1 MTSLE
6 LKAYTY
12 KAKEQVE
19 RKLCEFSRPFLLPI
33 AVNSQLIGSS
43 KSRAESK
50 STLNI
55 TLQNQLLYPRHK
67 TKYFVRHIW

>member
-33 AVNSQLIGSS
+33 AVNSQLM
-43 KSRAESK
+43 AAP
-50 STLNI
+50 
-55 TLQNQLLYPRHK
+55 NQELKASQH
-67 TKYFVRHIW
+67 